1 MASNWCKPVWISV
14 ESSVYQ
20 IQAVIQIVGKTWEY
34 SVSIFHLF
42 IYYVVAY
49 DIVNRAKNNICH
61 CKSEN

>member
-1 MASNWCKPVWISV
+1 VEKNWYKPVWISV

-20 IQAVIQIVGKTWEY
+20 IQAVIQIAGKTWEY

-42 IYYVVAY
+42 IYNAVAC
-49 DIVNRAKNNICH
+49 DIINREKNNICQ